1 MRSVAEEI
9 RSSTEHSMSLLGF
22 QVAEVVN
29 DTMGS
34 EVVYKSEKGRRVAYV
49 TDVRDQ
55 VLFVTI
61 ESPSQP
67 FGMDVQFVAKHK
79 LAMGK
84 AELRVLS
91 EKVRAHDPE
100 AVRSWLASRIGL
112 ITRLLSEPRLW
123 D

>member
-1 MRSVAEEI
+1 
-9 RSSTEHSMSLLGF
+9 
-22 QVAEVVN
+22 
-29 DTMGS
+29 MGS